1 MRPKILL
8 LLMLASIVPFSGI
21 AQQKR
26 SLREVNADGLQQTIA
41 GQKGKVV
48 FVNMWAT
55 WCDPCVAEFP
65 DIVKLYRKYHA
76 QGFEVVAVSFD
87 TDAPS
92 AIPFLDKQ
100 QADFI
105 NLLKSP
111 KQDDDVFMKTFDQ
124 EWLGAL
130 PATWIFDRKGKQQYY
145 VMGKFDPV
153 AVDKLI
159 GELLARN

>member
-1 MRPKILL
+1 MRQKILL
-8 LLMLASIVPFSGI
+8 LLMLASILPLSGI

-26 SLREVNADGLQQTIA
+26 SLREVNADALKQAIA
-41 GQKGKVV
+41 AQKGKVV

-87 TDAPS
+87 SDAPS

-100 QADFI
+100 KADFI

-111 KQDDDVFMKTFDQ
+111 TQDDDVFMKTFDE

-130 PATWIFDRKGKQQYY
+130 PATWVFDRKGKQQCY